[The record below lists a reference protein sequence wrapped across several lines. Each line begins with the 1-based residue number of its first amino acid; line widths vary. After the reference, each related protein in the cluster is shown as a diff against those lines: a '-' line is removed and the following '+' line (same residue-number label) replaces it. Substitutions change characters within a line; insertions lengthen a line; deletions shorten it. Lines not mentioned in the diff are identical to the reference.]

1 MVDRF
6 HESTVHRMRISS
18 GEHRGRR
25 LRSPKGLRTRPTSE
39 FLRQAIF
46 NTIGERI
53 HKASILD
60 LFAGM
65 GAIGLE
71 ALSRGAAAATF
82 VERDR
87 RAVASLQA
95 NLAALDL
102 VERARVLVGDV
113 VPILGDLRAAG
124 ECFDYVFLDPPY
136 ADDQAVRCIE
146 TLAPGALLSEN
157 ALLVVQAFH
166 KTVLPGQAGVLRQT
180 GQRRYGE
187 SALTFYVREAPCK

>member
-1 MVDRF
+1 
-6 HESTVHRMRISS
+6 MRISS

-25 LRSPKGLRTRPTSE
+25 LHSPKGFRTRPTSE

-46 NTIGERI
+46 NRIGERI
-53 HKASILD
+53 QKASILD

-87 RAVASLQA
+87 RAVTSLRA

-102 VERARVLVGDV
+102 MGRARVLVGNV
-113 VPILGDLRAAG
+113 VPILEELRAAG
-124 ECFDYVFLDPPY
+124 ECFDFVFLDPPY

-146 TLAPGALLSEN
+146 TLAPGDVLSEN
-157 ALLVVQAFH
+157 ATLVVQAFH
-166 KTVLPGQAGVLRQT
+166 KTVLPDLVGVLRQS

-187 SALTFYVREAPCK
+187 STLTFYVKGVACK

>member
-1 MVDRF
+1 
-6 HESTVHRMRISS
+6 MRISS

-25 LRSPKGLRTRPTSE
+25 LQSPKGLRTRPTSE

-87 RAVASLQA
+87 RALASLRA

-102 VERARVLVGDV
+102 MERARVLVGDV

-136 ADDQAVRCIE
+136 ANDQAVRCIE
-146 TLAPGALLSEN
+146 TLAPGDVLSEN
-157 ALLVVQAFH
+157 AALVVQAFH
-166 KTVLPGQAGVLRQT
+166 KTILPDRIGVLRQS

-187 SALTFYVREAPCK
+187 SALTFYIKGAACK